1 MLAPTPTPL
10 SRRLWVSRFA
20 RHDIITIHSA
30 FVFCSFFTVTMYAK
44 MHNCWPSLAL
54 FWSVAGVP
62 CIFSAPKLHPSPAIK
77 RSLNFPPIS
86 ADFGVHRPF
95 NVALIT
101 SAPAALP
108 HDNQS
113 PGTPST
119 LLSHATVAE
128 TSWENLREGRRS
140 DCAFRRD
147 FNDNVANVAMFAAN
161 NNTSRLLEGK
171 EKIQQFWLHAHARAH
186 KRTYR

>member
-1 MLAPTPTPL
+1 MLKCTIVDQAQLYFGQWQECLVFSVHQNYTQAPQL
-10 SRRLWVSRFA
+10 SVL
-20 RHDIITIHSA
+20 
-30 FVFCSFFTVTMYAK
+30 
-44 MHNCWPSLAL
+44 L
-54 FWSVAGVP
+54 
-62 CIFSAPKLHPSPAIK
+62 IFRPF
-77 RSLNFPPIS
+77 RWIS
-86 ADFGVHRPF
+86 GVHRPF

-119 LLSHATVAE
+119 LLSHANVAE
-128 TSWENLREGRRS
+128 TSWEDLREGRRS

-147 FNDNVANVAMFAAN
+147 FNDNVADVAMFAAN

-171 EKIQQFWLHAHARAH
+171 EKSNNSDSTHAHTNALIDNTVYQH
-186 KRTYR
+186 TETWHSTTLPCFFFFF